1 MKIIRYILTVF
12 IAILISNF
20 SMAQEHDTE
29 TVIAFIVPQYLITNA
44 IRVDIDFRKQGSNKW
59 WVISPYYYSDG
70 SDNSILNRNNSD
82 FNQNKYESMYGV
94 GIGVSRKMFLKS
106 DATAKG
112 FYTTVGLTYKYFS
125 IQGDNYTYM
134 ETTGDDG
141 LTYYQ
146 MADLV
151 YTININSYS
160 GSIIIGHQFNPLPKF
175 YIDMFIGFGLKYSTH
190 DSPEKV
196 AITYNR
202 GSIDYGYSGTQ
213 FIGGLRLGI
222 AL

>member
-1 MKIIRYILTVF
+1 MRIKYILTVF
-12 IAILISNF
+12 IGILICNI
-20 SMAQEHDTE
+20 SMAQENDTE
-29 TVIAFIVPQYLITNA
+29 TVVAFIVPQYLITNA
-44 IRVDIDFRKQGSNKW
+44 IRVDVDFRKSESNKW

-70 SDNSILNRNNSD
+70 SDYSILNRSNSD

-94 GIGVSRKMFLKS
+94 GIGVARKMFLKS
-106 DATAKG
+106 DETAKG
-112 FYTTVGLTYKYFS
+112 FYATVGLTYKYIS
-125 IQGDNYTYM
+125 IQGDNFTYM

-146 MADLV
+146 MADLM

-160 GSIIIGHQFNPLPKF
+160 GSVIIGHQFNPLPKF

-213 FIGGLRLGI
+213 FIGGIRLGVG
-222 AL
+222 L